1 MFDWASV
8 MQSVLK
14 YIVKF
19 KIYTIYSISAKELK
33 ENAQAVAAQTKT
45 LAEADREANITLA
58 YVRGL
63 QYTYL
68 TLGVNDED
76 HKLSLMMMRALEDL
90 NVKGNLYR
98 GYGYNISTIASSP

>member
-1 MFDWASV
+1 ME
-8 MQSVLK
+8 
-14 YIVKF
+14 F
-19 KIYTIYSISAKELK
+19 KIFTVYSISAKELK
-33 ENAQAVAAQTKT
+33 EDAEAVAAKTKA

-63 QYTYL
+63 QYMYL

-76 HKLSLMMMRALEDL
+76 HKLSLMMMRALENL

-98 GYGYNISTIASSP
+98 GYGYNISTIVSSP